1 MQRRKR
7 GLTAQQRQELWARW
21 KEGQTL
27 TEIGNALGKV
37 AGSIH
42 GLFLMKVVLLRGSA
56 GEQFII

>member
-1 MQRRKR
+1 MQRSKR
-7 GLTAQQRQELWARW
+7 GLTAQQRQDLWARW

-42 GLFLMKVVLLRGSA
+42 
-56 GEQFII
+56 